1 MFTIPEAEGP
11 NPPAWALD
19 HVGLTRNKIATW
31 QEQHARCCYCYK
43 ETWLLPFTKK
53 GKREDEATAE
63 HVVPK
68 SQGGKNNYQNI
79 VMACSKCNS
88 ERSSM
93 DAMEYWELKQCPQKY
108 AAWRAEVKAIQR
120 ANARASEKR
129 REKRLMADA
138 RENRLTLRAYK
149 QAMSELDLVIFEAH
163 ILVQSTPWTIPLC
176 SPPKSCQPSLGETAS
191 IAPLSK
197 SLLSRIASWLS
208 TSRMFRFRSVTM
220 SRSISGETVSTF

>member
-19 HVGLTRNKIATW
+19 HVGLVRNKIASW
-31 QEQHARCCYCYK
+31 HEQNGRCCYCYK
-43 ETWLLPFTKK
+43 ETWLLPFVEK

-63 HVVPK
+63 HVRPK
-68 SQGGKNNYQNI
+68 SLGGKNNYFNI
-79 VMACSKCNS
+79 VNACSHCNS

-93 DAMEYWELKQCPQKY
+93 DAMEYWEIRQCSEKY
-108 AAWRAEVKAIQR
+108 KAWKAQIRDEVKKR
-120 ANARASEKR
+120 KRASENR
-129 REKRLMADA
+129 RRKTLASLAKD
-138 RENRLTLRAYK
+138 NNLTIAAYK

-191 IAPLSK
+191 TAQSSR
-197 SLLSRIASWLS
+197 SLLSQIASWLF
-208 TSRMFRFRSVTM
+208 TNPVFRFRSATT
-220 SRSISGETVSTF
+220 SRSISGETANTF